1 MTVTTLGTPGDCR
14 SVRDRERARA
24 GTSRGGYRTA
34 SRGDA
39 EGRPERA
46 DLYSMRRWRPSAER
60 RKYSAFG
67 VPASAERPRPRSHSV
82 AGRPALGWL

>member
-1 MTVTTLGTPGDCR
+1 MTATALGTPGDCR

-34 SRGDA
+34 SRSDA

-46 DLYSMRRWRPSAER
+46 DLYSMQRWRPPAER
-60 RKYSAFG
+60 RKYSAIWLL
-67 VPASAERPRPRSHSV
+67 PRRRITTQ
-82 AGRPALGWL
+82 GALQEMAT